1 MEVPLVV
8 SDVTLV
14 ELDTVM
20 LSFSVPSSDTC
31 QKKNPN
37 NLFKV
42 CL

>member
-1 MEVPLVV
+1 MVVVVTEVPLVV

-31 QKKNPN
+31 QKK
-37 NLFKV
+37 KKSI
-42 CL
+42 